1 MDIASEAARLRAA
14 AEAKPL
20 RLPINRKVDES
31 HRAITPE
38 GLSVWYTIQVSPHS
52 RIQEVVFER
61 ADHLP
66 SEEECQKWL
75 DLLIVG
81 APAIEAPGFPG
92 AMTRRFEAFERN
104 PELEA
109 PIA

>member
-1 MDIASEAARLRAA
+1 MPLPESVAEELRRAVGREAVIASHNDLRIF
-14 AEAKPL
+14 ERGD
-20 RLPINRKVDES
+20 RLPSD
-31 HRAITPE
+31 
-38 GLSVWYTIQVSPHS
+38 
-52 RIQEVVFER
+52 
-61 ADHLP
+61 
-66 SEEECQKWL
+66 EECRRWL

-81 APAIEAPGFPG
+81 AKATEAPGFPG